1 MLLDPEP
8 LGGGPGLGESHL
20 TGNLTQRRRHSPLY
34 SGAGTGE
41 FGQGRRGQFAL
52 LEDHYLLGLV
62 DVDEG

>member
-1 MLLDPEP
+1 MLLAPEP
-8 LGGGPGLGESHL
+8 LGGVPGLGESHM
-20 TGNLTQRRRHSPLY
+20 TGNLTQLRRHSPLD

>member
-1 MLLDPEP
+1 MLLAPEQ
-8 LGGGPGLGESHL
+8 LGEGPGLGESHS
-20 TGNLTQRRRHSPLY
+20 TGNLNQLERHSPLD

>member
-1 MLLDPEP
+1 MLLAPEP

-20 TGNLTQRRRHSPLY
+20 TGNLTQLERHSPLD

-52 LEDHYLLGLV
+52 LENHYLLGLV
-62 DVDEG
+62 DVDDG

>member
-1 MLLDPEP
+1 MLLAPEP
-8 LGGGPGLGESHL
+8 LGEGPGLGESHS
-20 TGNLTQRRRHSPLY
+20 TVNLNQLERHSTLD

-62 DVDEG
+62 DVDDG